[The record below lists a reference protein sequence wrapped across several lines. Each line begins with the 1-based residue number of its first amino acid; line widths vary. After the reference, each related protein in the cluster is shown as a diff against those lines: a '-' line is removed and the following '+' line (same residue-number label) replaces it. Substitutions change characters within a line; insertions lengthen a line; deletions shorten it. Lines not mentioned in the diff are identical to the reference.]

1 MQAAQTPV
9 VRDIVLVGA
18 GHSHVGVLRMFG
30 MDPMPGVRLTLV
42 TRQVHTPYS
51 GMLPGMIAGL
61 YDQDQA
67 HIDTGPLTRFA
78 RARLYHS
85 EVIGLNLSAR
95 RVICRDRPPVP
106 YDILSINIGS
116 TPSAREIAGVEQH
129 AIPVKPIDGFIG
141 RFEAAR
147 QRVLEARGRARIGVV
162 GGGAGGVELLLSL
175 HRRLTRD
182 VAAAGFDSTGLA
194 FTLITST
201 DEPLPTFPP
210 RMRQRFAK
218 LLRERGIRVVAGG
231 RASEV
236 RADAV
241 LVEGTGPIALDEV
254 FWTTR
259 AAPAGW
265 LASTGL
271 ALDPE
276 GFIKVTESLQ
286 SVSHPDVFAAG
297 DIAAIEGRAPPKSG
311 VYAVRS
317 GPPLANNLGRLLQ
330 GKRPVAY
337 KPQREALYLISTG
350 ERYALGARNGFT
362 FEGAWVWK
370 LKDFIDRRFMAKF
383 NELPEMAASEP
394 TPLPAIADQAAIK
407 ELSAMAMRCGGC
419 GAKVGATILTRA
431 LGTVEAAARDDVVI
445 GLDAPDDA
453 AVVDTGEAAA
463 VGAYGRLL
471 SRHHR

>member
-9 VRDIVLVGA
+9 VKDIVLVGA

-162 GGGAGGVELLLSL
+162 GGGAGGVELLLSTPAP
-175 HRRLTRD
+175 HARCRR
-182 VAAAGFDSTGLA
+182 
-194 FTLITST
+194 
-201 DEPLPTFPP
+201 
-210 RMRQRFAK
+210 
-218 LLRERGIRVVAGG
+218 
-231 RASEV
+231 
-236 RADAV
+236 
-241 LVEGTGPIALDEV
+241 
-254 FWTTR
+254 
-259 AAPAGW
+259 
-265 LASTGL
+265 
-271 ALDPE
+271 
-276 GFIKVTESLQ
+276 
-286 SVSHPDVFAAG
+286 
-297 DIAAIEGRAPPKSG
+297 
-311 VYAVRS
+311 
-317 GPPLANNLGRLLQ
+317 
-330 GKRPVAY
+330 
-337 KPQREALYLISTG
+337 
-350 ERYALGARNGFT
+350 
-362 FEGAWVWK
+362 
-370 LKDFIDRRFMAKF
+370 RRF
-383 NELPEMAASEP
+383 
-394 TPLPAIADQAAIK
+394 
-407 ELSAMAMRCGGC
+407 
-419 GAKVGATILTRA
+419 
-431 LGTVEAAARDDVVI
+431 
-445 GLDAPDDA
+445 
-453 AVVDTGEAAA
+453 
-463 VGAYGRLL
+463 
-471 SRHHR
+471 